1 MEQSSVPTQPD
12 GVVSLDETGSSSAR
26 TRRMLRVA
34 WGGMIALGLLA
45 VKLKTL
51 VVFSFAKFKALLV
64 NPFEGFGVSQMAMTG
79 GSMLV
84 SIAAYAWQL
93 KFPLA
98 IGLIAMIFIHELGH
112 ALAIRAKGLRAGA
125 MVFIPFV
132 GGAVTLKDQPRSAYD
147 DAQIGLAGP
156 IAGTLASFGSLLIF
170 ESTEIPFFLVL
181 AYGGFWL
188 NLLNL
193 CPIGVLDGGRI
204 AAAIT
209 KWMWVAGA
217 GILLWMFIKER
228 NFLVLLVLVLAA
240 YQVYMAATGEREAGF
255 YDVPFA
261 RRAIIAGIYFGLVI
275 TLWFQTVATQ
285 MKIAAILE

>member
-1 MEQSSVPTQPD
+1 
-12 GVVSLDETGSSSAR
+12 
-26 TRRMLRVA
+26 MLRLA
-34 WGGMIALGLLA
+34 WGAIIALGLLA

-51 VVFSFAKFKALLV
+51 VVFSLAKFKALLV
-64 NPFEGFGVSQMAMTG
+64 NPFEGFGVSQVAMTG

-84 SIAAYAWQL
+84 SVAAYAWQL

-98 IGLIAMIFIHELGH
+98 IGLIVMIFIHELGH

-156 IAGTLASFGSLLIF
+156 IAGTLASFASLLIF
-170 ESTEIPFFLVL
+170 EATEIPFYLVL

-193 CPIGVLDGGRI
+193 TPIGVLDGGRI
-204 AAAIT
+204 ASAIT

-217 GILLWMFIKER
+217 AILLWMFLTQR
-228 NFLVLLVLVLAA
+228 NFLILLVLILAA
-240 YQVYMAATGEREAGF
+240 YQVYMSVSGDREAGF

-261 RRAIIAGIYFGLVI
+261 KRAVIAAVYFGLVL
-275 TLWFQTVATQ
+275 TLWYQTVATQ